1 MNTAQNFLAE
11 APMEEPGQTQNL
23 TQNQDLTQGPNLT
36 QGQPLT
42 QGKSLRG
49 CVEQAMENYFQN
61 LDGQPVSDVY
71 TMVMAEVE
79 APMLE
84 IVLKYTRHNQT
95 RAAQVLG
102 LNRGTLRKKLKQY
115 DLL

>member
-1 MNTAQNFLAE
+1 MNTATFFADATQT
-11 APMEEPGQTQNL
+11 APAA
-23 TQNQDLTQGPNLT
+23 NQPQAV
-36 QGQPLT
+36 QAQ
-42 QGKSLRG
+42 SLRG
-49 CVEQAMENYFQN
+49 CVEQAVDNYFKH
-61 LDGQPVSDVY
+61 LDGQDVSNVY
-71 TMVMAEVE
+71 EMVLAEVE

-115 DLL
+115 GLL

>member
-1 MNTAQNFLAE
+1 MNTAETFIAD
-11 APMEEPGQTQNL
+11 APAANTPDTFGYTAQSQ
-23 TQNQDLTQGPNLT
+23 
-36 QGQPLT
+36 
-42 QGKSLRG
+42 SLRG
-49 CVEQAMENYFQN
+49 CVEQAMENYFQH

-71 TMVMAEVE
+71 DMVMAEVE

-115 DLL
+115 GLL

>member
-1 MNTAQNFLAE
+1 MNTATFFADTKTPANNA
-11 APMEEPGQTQNL
+11 N
-23 TQNQDLTQGPNLT
+23 NT
-36 QGQPLT
+36 QGQ
-42 QGKSLRG
+42 SLRG
-49 CVEQAMENYFQN
+49 CVEQAMENYFKH
-61 LDGQPVSDVY
+61 LDGQDVSDVY
-71 TMVMAEVE
+71 DMVMAEVE

-115 DLL
+115 GLL

>member
-1 MNTAQNFLAE
+1 MNTATFFADAKSTTNNTA
-11 APMEEPGQTQNL
+11 TN
-23 TQNQDLTQGPNLT
+23 
-36 QGQPLT
+36 QGQ
-42 QGKSLRG
+42 SLRG
-49 CVEQAMENYFQN
+49 CVEQAMDNYFKH
-61 LDGQPVSDVY
+61 LDGQDVSDVY
-71 TMVMAEVE
+71 EMVMAEVE

-115 DLL
+115 GLL

>member
-1 MNTAQNFLAE
+1 MNTATSLKSE
-11 APMEEPGQTQNL
+11 APTTTTPGFAQAAQA
-23 TQNQDLTQGPNLT
+23 Q
-36 QGQPLT
+36 
-42 QGKSLRG
+42 SLRG

-61 LDGQPVSDVY
+61 LDGQDVSDVY
-71 TMVMAEVE
+71 DMVMAEVE

-115 DLL
+115 GLL

>member
-1 MNTAQNFLAE
+1 MNTATFFADATPAQA
-11 APMEEPGQTQNL
+11 APA
-23 TQNQDLTQGPNLT
+23 
-36 QGQPLT
+36 QPV
-42 QGKSLRG
+42 QAQSLRG
-49 CVEQAMENYFQN
+49 CVEQAVENYFKH
-61 LDGQPVSDVY
+61 LDGQDVSNVY
-71 TMVMAEVE
+71 EMVLAEVE

-115 DLL
+115 GLL